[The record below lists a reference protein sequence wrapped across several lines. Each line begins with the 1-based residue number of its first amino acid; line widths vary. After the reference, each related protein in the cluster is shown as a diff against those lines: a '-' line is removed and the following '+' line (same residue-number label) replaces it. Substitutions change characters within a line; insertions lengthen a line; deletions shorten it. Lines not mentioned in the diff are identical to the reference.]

1 MSHPSV
7 LFGTELRRRRLT
19 AGLSLRALASAVHY
33 STAQLS
39 KVERGLKA
47 PSRDL
52 VRLCDAALRA
62 GGELLAL
69 VPGASGAAAE
79 PERRERGE
87 EEWEMR
93 LTDEGGGFRTVG
105 RRQAVVAGAASLMAW
120 RAPAAEALP
129 PGTGEELLA
138 ASRTLFTQYRHLGQ
152 SMPPGMLL
160 PALVAQTHTLR
171 GVAALSRTGVRERLF
186 TLGSRYAEYIG
197 WLFQEDGDERA
208 ALWWTREA
216 VDLAA
221 AGGDRALAGYALVRR
236 ALVTLYREDA
246 AETVA
251 LARRAQHAAL
261 PPRVRGLAAQ
271 REAQGHALA
280 GDGDSCMRAL
290 DRARELLAR
299 DEDSG
304 QPVLGSSHLPDPAG
318 MVTGWCLV
326 DLGRPGDGAEE
337 LGGHLARIAPGAVR
351 THVRY
356 GVRQALARAFEGEID
371 EACALTA
378 RLLDNAAALHSATV
392 RVDLRRLARALA
404 RHRNHPGVRE
414 LAPRLGPMTA
424 LRLS

>member
-1 MSHPSV
+1 M
-7 LFGTELRRRRLT
+7 RRRRLT

-52 VRLCDAALRA
+52 VRLCDTALRA
-62 GGELLAL
+62 KGELLAL
-69 VPGASGAAAE
+69 VPGASGTSQE
-79 PERRERGE
+79 PDRREGDE
-87 EEWEMR
+87 KEWEMR
-93 LTDEGGGFRTVG
+93 LTDEGGGFRAVG
-105 RRQAVVAGAASLMAW
+105 RRQAVAAGAASLMAW
-120 RAPAAEALP
+120 RAPTAEALP
-129 PGTGEELLA
+129 PGTAEELLT

-152 SMPPGMLL
+152 SMPPGVLL

-171 GVAALSRTGVRERLF
+171 GVAALSRTGARERLL

-246 AETVA
+246 AATVA
-251 LARRAQHAAL
+251 LARRAQHSTL
-261 PPRVRGLAAQ
+261 PPRIRGLAAQ

-280 GDGDSCMRAL
+280 GDGDACLRAL
-290 DRARELLAR
+290 DRARAFLAR
-299 DEDSG
+299 GEDSG
-304 QPVLGSSHLPDPAG
+304 QPVLGTTHLPDPAG

-326 DLGRPGDGAEE
+326 DLGRHGEGADE

-378 RLLDNAAALHSATV
+378 RLLDHVSVLHSATV

-414 LAPRLGPMTA
+414 LAPRLGPLTV
-424 LRLS
+424 LRPS

>member
-1 MSHPSV
+1 M
-7 LFGTELRRRRLT
+7 
-19 AGLSLRALASAVHY
+19 HY

-62 GGELLAL
+62 QGELLAL
-69 VPGASGAAAE
+69 VPGASGPSEE
-79 PERRERGE
+79 PDQREGNE

-93 LTDEGGGFRTVG
+93 LTDEGGGFRAVG
-105 RRQAVVAGAASLMAW
+105 RRQAVAAGAASLMVW
-120 RAPAAEALP
+120 RAPTAGALP
-129 PGTGEELLA
+129 PGTAQELLT

-152 SMPPGMLL
+152 SMPPGVLL

-171 GVAALSRTGVRERLF
+171 GVAALSRTGARERLL

-246 AETVA
+246 AETVT
-251 LARRAQHAAL
+251 LARRAQHSAL
-261 PPRVRGLAAQ
+261 PPRIRGLAAQ

-280 GDGDSCMRAL
+280 GDSDACLRAL

-299 DEDSG
+299 GEDSG
-304 QPVLGSSHLPDPAG
+304 QPVLGTTHLPDPAG

-326 DLGRPGDGAEE
+326 DLGRHGEGADQ
-337 LGGHLARIAPGAVR
+337 LAGHLARIAPGAMR

-378 RLLDNAAALHSATV
+378 RLLDNVSVLHSATV

-414 LAPRLGPMTA
+414 LAPRLGPLTA
-424 LRLS
+424 LRPS